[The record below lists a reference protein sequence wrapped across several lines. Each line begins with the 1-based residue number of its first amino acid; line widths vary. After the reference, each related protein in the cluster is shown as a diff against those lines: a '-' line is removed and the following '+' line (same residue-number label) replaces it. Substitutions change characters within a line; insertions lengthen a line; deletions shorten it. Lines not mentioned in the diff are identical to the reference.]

1 MNMRSLSRCAAPLVL
16 AAVLSQWPVA
26 IAAQESR
33 FELGMRGLVLLGKG
47 TPANDMIGEGLI
59 GRLALSDAWR
69 LDVALDSVTFDY
81 ETPNRTLGIP
91 AANVVDG
98 TNGWQRVSVHVER
111 RFDGEGRWRW
121 HWLAGVG
128 LAGVDPISNVA
139 GQRADGGTFDIT
151 TTADD
156 ELHVFAGGGAH
167 REIKSRWLLDTTL
180 TVEHHDTHYELV
192 DSVSG
197 ARGTIGAQTV
207 YGIAI
212 GVSYRF

>member
-1 MNMRSLSRCAAPLVL
+1 MRPFSRCAALL
-16 AAVLSQWPVA
+16 FLSAVLSPWPSA

-59 GRLALSDAWR
+59 GRLALSDALR

-81 ETPNRTLGIP
+81 ETPNRALGIP
-91 AANVVDG
+91 ATNVVDG
-98 TNGWQRVSVHVER
+98 TNSWQRVSVLVER
-111 RFDGEGRWRW
+111 RFDGERRWRW
-121 HWLAGVG
+121 HWLAGLGYADVEPVG
-128 LAGVDPISNVA
+128 NVA

-197 ARGTIGAQTV
+197 ARGTIGAQTA

-212 GVSYRF
+212 GLSYRF

>member
-1 MNMRSLSRCAAPLVL
+1 MRSGCRCTALLLL

-33 FELGMRGLVLLGKG
+33 FEIGMRGLVLLGKG
-47 TPANDMIGEGLI
+47 TPANDMIGKGLI
-59 GRLALSDAWR
+59 GRIALSEAWR

-91 AANVVDG
+91 ATVVVDG
-98 TNGWQRVSVHVER
+98 TNSWRRVSVLVER
-111 RFDGEGRWRW
+111 RFDGERRWRW
-121 HWLAGVG
+121 HWLAGLG
-128 LAGVDPISNVA
+128 HADVDPVSNVA
-139 GQRADGGTFDIT
+139 GQRADGGTFDIST
-151 TTADD
+151 AADD
-156 ELHVFAGGGAH
+156 ELHVFAGGGVH

-180 TVEHHDTHYELV
+180 TLEHHDTHYELV

-212 GVSYRF
+212 GVSYGF

>member
-1 MNMRSLSRCAAPLVL
+1 MRSRYRRMALPIV
-16 AAVLSQWPVA
+16 AAVLSQWPFT

-47 TPANDMIGEGLI
+47 TPANDMLGEGLI
-59 GRLALSDAWR
+59 GRFALSEAWR

-81 ETPNRTLGIP
+81 ETPSATLGIP
-91 AANVVDG
+91 ATAVVDG
-98 TNGWQRVSVHVER
+98 TNSWRRVSVLVER
-111 RFDGEGRWRW
+111 RFGSGRRWRW
-121 HWLAGVG
+121 HWLAGLGHADVEP
-128 LAGVDPISNVA
+128 VSNVT
-139 GQRADGGTFDIT
+139 GQRADGGTFDIA

-167 REIKSRWLLDTTL
+167 RDIKRRWLLDTTL
-180 TVEHHDTHYELV
+180 TIEHHDTHYELV
-192 DSVSG
+192 DLVSG

-212 GVSYRF
+212 GVGYRF

>member
-1 MNMRSLSRCAAPLVL
+1 MRSRYRCTALLLL
-16 AAVLSQWPVA
+16 AAVLSQWPAA

-33 FELGMRGLVLLGKG
+33 FEIGMRGLVLLGKG
-47 TPANDMIGEGLI
+47 TPANDMVGEGLI
-59 GRLALSDAWR
+59 GRIALSEAWR

-91 AANVVDG
+91 ATVVVDG
-98 TNGWQRVSVHVER
+98 TNSWRRVSVLVER
-111 RFDGEGRWRW
+111 RFDGERRWPW
-121 HWLAGVG
+121 HWLAGLG
-128 LAGVDPISNVA
+128 HADVDPVSNVA
-139 GQRADGGTFDIT
+139 GQRADGGTFDIST
-151 TTADD
+151 AADD
-156 ELHVFAGGGAH
+156 ELHVFAGGGVH

-180 TVEHHDTHYELV
+180 TLEHHDTHYELV

-212 GVSYRF
+212 GISYRF

>member
-1 MNMRSLSRCAAPLVL
+1 MRARSRCPALLVL
-16 AAVLSQWPVA
+16 AAVLSQWSGA

-33 FELGMRGLVLLGKG
+33 FELGMRGIVLLGKG
-47 TPANDMIGEGLI
+47 TPANDMVGEGLI
-59 GRLALSDAWR
+59 GRFALSEAWR
-69 LDVALDSVTFDY
+69 FDVALDSVTFDY
-81 ETPNRTLGIP
+81 ETPNKTLGIP
-91 AANVVDG
+91 ATNVVDG
-98 TNGWQRVSVHVER
+98 TNSWQRVSVLVER
-111 RFDGEGRWRW
+111 RFDGDRRWRW
-121 HWLAGVG
+121 HWVAGLG
-128 LAGVDPISNVA
+128 YAAVDPVSNVV
-139 GQRADGGTFDIT
+139 GQRADGGTFNIA

-167 REIKSRWLLDTTL
+167 REIKRRWLLDTTL